1 MSAPLLSVENL
12 SVRFPVRRG
21 FLHRSVSLHA
31 VTDVLFQVNP
41 GEILGLVGESG
52 SGKTTIGQCVLRL
65 QEPSSGRI
73 LFHGRDIAQF
83 SGADLQ
89 AFRRAAQPVFQDPF
103 GSLDPRIRL
112 GDILAEPLAIHRL
125 TRTRRETCERVSALM
140 QEVGL
145 SSALLGRLPHQLS
158 GGQRQR
164 VSIARALACDPA
176 LLVAD
181 EPVSA
186 LDVSIAA
193 QVINLLIALQRRRH
207 LAMILIAHDLATVGY
222 AADRVMVLY
231 LGRVMEVAAAE
242 VIFAAPRHPYTQ
254 ALIAA
259 IPEPE
264 TGLAEDR
271 ALLEGD
277 IPSPLAPPS
286 GCVFRTRCRFA
297 EPACGEAVPSL
308 RELSAGHFVACRR
321 AEEPIVRDAA
331 ITASAARPRSSQ
343 TPSAA
348 SSPA

>member
-1 MSAPLLSVENL
+1 MTGALLSVENL

-21 FLHRSVSLHA
+21 VLRPNAWLHA
-31 VTDVLFQVNP
+31 VSDVSFQVQP

-52 SGKTTIGQCVLRL
+52 SGKTTIGQTVLRL
-65 QEPSSGRI
+65 QEPSGGRV
-73 LFHGRDIAQF
+73 LFRSRDIAGF
-83 SGADLQ
+83 AGADLQ
-89 AFRRAAQPVFQDPF
+89 TFRRAAQPVFQDPF
-103 GSLDPRIRL
+103 GSLDPRMRL
-112 GDILAEPLAIHRL
+112 GEILAEPLTIHRL
-125 TRTRRETCERVSALM
+125 TRTRDELRGRVEDLM
-140 QEVGL
+140 REVGL
-145 SSALLGRLPHQLS
+145 SPALLNRLPHQLS

-164 VSIARALACDPA
+164 VSIARALACNPA

-193 QVINLLIALQRRRH
+193 QVINLLIALQRRRN

-231 LGRVMEVAAAE
+231 LGRVMEVAPAE
-242 VIFAAPRHPYTQ
+242 AIFAAPRHPYTQ
-254 ALIAA
+254 ALMAA

-264 TGLAEDR
+264 SGLAAGR

-297 EPACGEAVPSL
+297 QPACAEGVPAL

-321 AEEPIVRDAA
+321 AEDAAVRDAA
-331 ITASAARPRSSQ
+331 ATANAAQPRPIPPS
-343 TPSAA
+343 SAA
-348 SSPA
+348 SSQA

>member
-1 MSAPLLSVENL
+1 MSAALLSVENL
-12 SVRFPVRRG
+12 TVRFPVHRG
-21 FLHRSVSLHA
+21 FLHRNAWLHA
-31 VTDVLFQVNP
+31 VTDVSFQVNP

-65 QEPSSGRI
+65 QEPSGGRI
-73 LFHGRDIAQF
+73 LFQARDIAGF
-83 SGADLQ
+83 SGSDLQ
-89 AFRRAAQPVFQDPF
+89 SFRRGAQPVFQDPF

-112 GDILAEPLAIHRL
+112 GEILAEPLAIHRL
-125 TRTRRETCERVSALM
+125 TRTKQETRERVSALM

-145 SSALLGRLPHQLS
+145 SPALLSRLPHQLS

-164 VSIARALACDPA
+164 VSIARALACNPA

-231 LGRVMEVAAAE
+231 LGRVMEVAAADA
-242 VIFAAPRHPYTQ
+242 IFAAPRHPYTQ

-264 TGLAEDR
+264 IRSRRR
-271 ALLEGD
+271 ACMAGRRYSK
-277 IPSPLAPPS
+277 PSYAAIRLRVPHPLPVRRGRVRRRGAAAARIIE
-286 GCVFRTRCRFA
+286 RT
-297 EPACGEAVPSL
+297 L
-308 RELSAGHFVACRR
+308 RRLSARR
-321 AEEPIVRDAA
+321 GAGGARGCGYSQCGA
-331 ITASAARPRSSQ
+331 IHAQPDVVCCQ
-343 TPSAA
+343 
-348 SSPA
+348 

>member
-1 MSAPLLSVENL
+1 MSAALLSVENL
-12 SVRFPVRRG
+12 TVRFPVHRG
-21 FLHRSVSLHA
+21 FLHRNAWLHA
-31 VTDVLFQVNP
+31 VTDVSFQVNP

-65 QEPSSGRI
+65 QEPSGGRI
-73 LFHGRDIAQF
+73 LFQSRDIAGF
-83 SGADLQ
+83 SGSDLQ
-89 AFRRAAQPVFQDPF
+89 SFRRAAQPVFQDPF

-112 GDILAEPLAIHRL
+112 GEILAEPLAIHRL
-125 TRTRRETCERVSALM
+125 TRTKQETRERVSALM

-145 SSALLGRLPHQLS
+145 SPALLSRLPHQLS

-231 LGRVMEVAAAE
+231 LGRVMEVAAANA
-242 VIFAAPRHPYTQ
+242 IFAAPRHPYTQ

-264 TGLAEDR
+264 TGLAEGR
-271 ALLEGD
+271 AWLEGD
-277 IPSPLAPPS
+277 IPSPVTPPS

-297 EPACGEAVPSL
+297 EAACGDAVPPL
-308 RELSAGHFVACRR
+308 RELSGGHYVACRR
-321 AEEPIVRDAA
+321 AEEQVVREAA
-331 ITASAARPRSSQ
+331 VTASAVRS
-343 TPSAA
+343 TPSPMSSAA

>member
-1 MSAPLLSVENL
+1 
-12 SVRFPVRRG
+12 
-21 FLHRSVSLHA
+21 
-31 VTDVLFQVNP
+31 
-41 GEILGLVGESG
+41 
-52 SGKTTIGQCVLRL
+52 
-65 QEPSSGRI
+65 
-73 LFHGRDIAQF
+73 
-83 SGADLQ
+83 
-89 AFRRAAQPVFQDPF
+89 
-103 GSLDPRIRL
+103 
-112 GDILAEPLAIHRL
+112 
-125 TRTRRETCERVSALM
+125 M

-145 SSALLGRLPHQLS
+145 SPAPPSRLPHQLS

-231 LGRVMEVAAAE
+231 LGRVMEVAAANA
-242 VIFAAPRHPYTQ
+242 IFAAPRHPYTQ

-264 TGLAEDR
+264 TGLAEGR
-271 ALLEGD
+271 AWLEGD
-277 IPSPLAPPS
+277 IPSPVTPPS

-297 EPACGEAVPSL
+297 EAACGDAVPPL
-308 RELSAGHFVACRR
+308 RELSGGHYVACRR
-321 AEEPIVRDAA
+321 AEEQVVREAA
-331 ITASAARPRSSQ
+331 VTASAVRS
-343 TPSAA
+343 TPSPMSSAA